1 MKREQILAAVNAAL
15 ADKGKRKF
23 TQSVELALNFKGID
37 FNKQDNRINLEVALP
52 KGKGRDVKV
61 AVFADGQL
69 ALDAK
74 NAGAELVVSGSE
86 IPKLATDKPRLKS
99 LMKYEFLAQPQLMA
113 VIGKSLGQV
122 LGTKDKLPKP
132 VMGAALPA
140 LIERAK
146 RTVKLKTKGKYLP
159 TLHCLVGTENMGAD
173 DIADNIEAV
182 FEAVKGK
189 VQEQSIKSAYVK
201 LTMGKPQ
208 KIM

>member
-15 ADKGKRKF
+15 AEKGKRKF

-37 FNKQDNRINLEVALP
+37 FNKQDNRLNIEVALP
-52 KGKGRDVKV
+52 RGKGRDVKI

-74 NAGAELVVSGSE
+74 NAGAELVLSGAE

-99 LMKYEFLAQPQLMA
+99 LLKYESLAQPQLMA

-122 LGTKDKLPKP
+122 LGTKDRLPKP
-132 VMGAALPA
+132 VMGTGLTALM
-140 LIERAK
+140 ERAK
-146 RTVKLKTKGKYLP
+146 RTVRIKTKGKYLP
-159 TLHCLVGTENMGAD
+159 TVHCLIGTENMSAE
-173 DIADNIEAV
+173 DIAENVEAIY
-182 FEAVKGK
+182 EAVKTK
-189 VQEQSIKSAYVK
+189 VGEQSIKSAYVK

>member
-1 MKREQILAAVNAAL
+1 MKREQITTAVNAAL
-15 ADKGKRKF
+15 AEKGKRKF
-23 TQSVELALNFKGID
+23 TQSVELALNFRGID
-37 FNKQDNRINLEVALP
+37 FSKQDNRLNIEVALP

-74 NAGAELVVSGSE
+74 NAGVELVISGAE

-99 LMKYEFLAQPQLMA
+99 FMKYEFLAQPQLMS

-122 LGTKDKLPKP
+122 LGTKDRLPKP

-140 LIERAK
+140 LIERARK
-146 RTVKLKTKGKYLP
+146 TVKIKTKGKYLP
-159 TLHCLVGTENMGAD
+159 TVHCLVGTENMSAD

-182 FEAVKGK
+182 YEAVKTK
-189 VQEQSIKSAYVK
+189 LHEENIKSAYVK

-208 KIM
+208 KIV